1 MYLDIATKL
10 KDNSILLIIIGIT
23 ILLASF
29 GVIIYLGIKNRKKE
43 VKEDED
49 II

>member
-10 KDNSILLIIIGIT
+10 KDNSVLLIIIGIT
-23 ILLASF
+23 ILLISF
-29 GVIIYLGIKNRKKE
+29 GVIIYLEIKNRKKE
-43 VKEDED
+43 VKEDEE

>member
-23 ILLASF
+23 ILLISF

-43 VKEDED
+43 VKEDEE